1 MTPPPLLGMRSCN
14 LPPRVAEPPGK
25 AESGER
31 KWVNLKTKSLSK
43 EEQGGFS
50 QGWVPTAQ
58 PRLRQKVTSCGRI
71 RHCRS
76 KVSMALAMS

>member
-1 MTPPPLLGMRSCN
+1 MRSCS
-14 LPPRVAEPPGK
+14 LPPRAAEPPWK

-31 KWVNLKTKSLSK
+31 KWVDLKTKSLSK

-50 QGWVPTAQ
+50 QGWVSNAQ
-58 PRLRQKVTSCGRI
+58 PRLRQKVTGCGRI

-76 KVSMALAMS
+76 KVSMAHVMS